1 MIIYRLHSEA
11 VLGLT
16 GIRAVTA
23 ETGAESSRVI
33 ASTPVG
39 ALGDVLVRA
48 GDLGRELVNLE
59 LGMSVELE
67 VSVGSIVSC
76 G

>member
-1 MIIYRLHSEA
+1 M
-11 VLGLT
+11 T

-23 ETGAESSRVI
+23 ETSAESSRVI

-39 ALGDVLVRA
+39 TLGNVLVRA

-59 LGMSVELE
+59 RGMSVELE
-67 VSVGSIVSC
+67 VSVDSIGSC
-76 G
+76 GATAR